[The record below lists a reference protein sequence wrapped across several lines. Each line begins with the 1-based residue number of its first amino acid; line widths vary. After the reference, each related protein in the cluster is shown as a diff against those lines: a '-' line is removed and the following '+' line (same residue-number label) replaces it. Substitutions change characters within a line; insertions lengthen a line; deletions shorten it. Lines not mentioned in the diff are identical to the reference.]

1 MRPQFRVIFTVSL
14 GKPWLW
20 AQSKAGIRS
29 VAPFFHDGRGC
40 ERARVIEG
48 ASPNWAAYR
57 AANSPRCQAI
67 HGSGTEARSARDA
80 VLPSVVIDWSCLSA
94 LRIGANRRR
103 TDWRALSPAFAQEGN
118 LFTIQTPTR
127 RKRALNVWG
136 FNGCGAP
143 GNNTVGKIRASSIL
157 TKSKEPLT
165 GIIEL
170 RTDGGPIELTIDED
184 AALALRT
191 DLKRFLTQ

>member
-57 AANSPRCQAI
+57 AANSPKYQKPLERA
-67 HGSGTEARSARDA
+67 H
-80 VLPSVVIDWSCLSA
+80 A
-94 LRIGANRRR
+94 LICIV
-103 TDWRALSPAFAQEGN
+103 LSPA
-118 LFTIQTPTR
+118 
-127 RKRALNVWG
+127 
-136 FNGCGAP
+136 
-143 GNNTVGKIRASSIL
+143 SSCVL
-157 TKSKEPLT
+157 TAHS
-165 GIIEL
+165 
-170 RTDGGPIELTIDED
+170 R
-184 AALALRT
+184 
-191 DLKRFLTQ
+191 LKRRYR